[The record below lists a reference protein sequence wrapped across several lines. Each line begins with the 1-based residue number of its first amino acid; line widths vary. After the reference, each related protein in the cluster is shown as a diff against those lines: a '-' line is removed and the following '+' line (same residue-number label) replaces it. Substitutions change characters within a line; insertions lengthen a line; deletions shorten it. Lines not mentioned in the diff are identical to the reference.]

1 MNLIYESKLLPIK
14 WQEYLIG
21 KFHHPTCTKTNKL
34 VNKYKYSDLTDI
46 AKLFDSP
53 DTFSTIP
60 NNISYA

>member
-21 KFHHPTCTKTNKL
+21 IIHHPTCTKTNKL

-53 DTFSTIP
+53 DTF
-60 NNISYA
+60 

>member
-1 MNLIYESKLLPIK
+1 MNLIYESKLLPMK
-14 WQEYLIG
+14 WQEYLFGII
-21 KFHHPTCTKTNKL
+21 HHPTCKTNKL
-34 VNKYKYSDLTDI
+34 GNKYKYSDLTDI